1 METEQFSTELP
12 LDQGKIKEA
21 FLDINENEC
30 MTYPILWDTLKAV
43 LTGKFI
49 ALSA

>member
-21 FLDINENEC
+21 FLEFNENEC
-30 MTYPILWDTLKAV
+30 MTYPILWNTLKAV